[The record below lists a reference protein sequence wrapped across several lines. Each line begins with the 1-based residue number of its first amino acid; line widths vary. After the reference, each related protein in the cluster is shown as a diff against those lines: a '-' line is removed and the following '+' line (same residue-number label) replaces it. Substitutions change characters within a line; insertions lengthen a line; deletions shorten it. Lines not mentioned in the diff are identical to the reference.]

1 MKKLIALIAVILILS
16 MTLVGCGN
24 FTEPAAQGTTK
35 STTESNAGQKPVTI
49 SYWYTA
55 NEANEADYNP
65 KWQNGNI
72 QLFMEANS
80 NIKVE
85 KTVVSNSDQYQTKL
99 NASIAAGEVPDIFGG
114 WFAGRLEPFVR
125 SGSIIALDDVINND
139 EKLKNTYIPYKLAQ
153 FDGKTYAIGNTLTTE
168 VYFYNKELFAQNN
181 AVVPKSYEEVINL
194 IKLFKS
200 KGIIPMAMGNQD
212 PWVGSLPYMFV
223 FDRIA
228 GPFKYEET
236 CFEKTGKFTDPEYIR
251 AAEIIVEIAEA
262 GAYPNNFNTL
272 NYDEAKALFTS
283 GKAAM
288 YPMGTWELANLAK
301 EMGDNLGFFNFPDI
315 EGGKG
320 KADEDWICSQ
330 DGAFSISAKAPTEE
344 QEAAI
349 KFLKFIFSTE
359 RLSDLAMSGALV
371 PAKGLVLDETKLPK
385 VTINLYNQLENVKY
399 GIIPWDN
406 LLGPNV
412 GKEFNLSTQSI
423 YAGKSPAEVF
433 SNLQKIADMEW
444 SSN

>member
-1 MKKLIALIAVILILS
+1 MKKLVTLMIFLLILS
-16 MTLVGCGN
+16 MTLAGCGDSSK
-24 FTEPAAQGTTK
+24 PAAQGTTK
-35 STTESNAGQKPVTI
+35 SADTTVGSKPVTI

-55 NEANEADYNP
+55 NEADEADYFP
-65 KWQNGNI
+65 KWQDGNRE
-72 QLFMEANS
+72 LFQIANPH
-80 NIKVE
+80 ITVE

-99 NASIAAGEVPDIFGG
+99 NASIAAGDIPDIFVG

-125 SGSIIALDDVINND
+125 SGSVMALDDIINED
-139 EKLKNTYIPYKLAQ
+139 EELKNTYIPYKLAQ
-153 FDGKTYAIGNTLTTE
+153 FDGKTYAIGYTLTTE
-168 VYFYNKELFAQNN
+168 VYFYNKGLFAEHN
-181 AVVPKSYEEVINL
+181 AEVPKSYEELMNL
-194 IKLFKS
+194 IELFKS

-228 GPFKYEET
+228 GPLKYEET
-236 CFEKTGKFTDPEYIR
+236 CFDRTGKFTDPEYIR
-251 AAEIIVEIAEA
+251 AAEIVVEIAEA

-272 NYDEAKALFTS
+272 NYDEARALFTS

-288 YPMGTWELANLAK
+288 YPMGTWELANLANV
-301 EMGDNLGFFNFPDI
+301 MGDNVSFFNFPDI

-320 KADEDWICSQ
+320 KAEEDWVCSQ
-330 DGAFSISAKAPTEE
+330 DGATSISAKSSPEKT
-344 QEAAI
+344 EAAI
-349 KFLKFIFSTE
+349 KFLKYIFSRE

-371 PAKGLVLDETKLPK
+371 PAKGLILDETKLPK
-385 VTINLYNQLENVKY
+385 ITVDIYNQLSNVKY

-423 YAGKSPAEVF
+423 YAGKDPAEVF
-433 SNLQKIADMEW
+433 ANLQKIAEMEW

>member
-1 MKKLIALIAVILILS
+1 MKKFIALIAVILILS
-16 MTLVGCGN
+16 MTLAGCGN
-24 FTEPAAQGTTK
+24 STKPAAQGTTK
-35 STTESNAGQKPVTI
+35 STDAPDAEDKPVTI

-55 NEANEADYNP
+55 NEADEADYFP
-65 KWQNGNI
+65 KWQDGNREYF
-72 QLFMEANS
+72 QDANP
-80 NIKVE
+80 NITIE

-99 NASIAAGEVPDIFGG
+99 NASIAAGDIPDIFVG
-114 WFAGRLEPFVR
+114 WFAGRLEPFVK
-125 SGSIIALDDVINND
+125 SGSVMALDDIINDD
-139 EKLKNTYIPYKLAQ
+139 EELKNTYIPYKLAQ
-153 FDGKTYAIGNTLTTE
+153 FDGKTYAIGYTLTTE
-168 VYFYNKELFAQNN
+168 VYFYNRELFAKYN
-181 AVVPKSYEEVINL
+181 AKVPETYEELMNL
-194 IKLFKS
+194 IELFKEN
-200 KGIIPMAMGNQD
+200 GIIPIAMGNQD

-223 FDRIA
+223 FDRVA

-236 CFEKTGKFTDPEYIR
+236 CFNRTGKFTDPEYIR

-301 EMGDNLGFFNFPDI
+301 VMGDNLGFFNFPDI

-320 KADEDWICSQ
+320 KADEDWVCSQ
-330 DGAFSISAKAPTEE
+330 DGATSISAKSSPEKTK
-344 QEAAI
+344 AAI
-349 KFLKFIFSTE
+349 KFLKFIFSKE

-371 PAKGLVLDETKLPK
+371 PAKGLILDETKLPK
-385 VTINLYNQLENVKY
+385 VTVDIYNQLANVKY
-399 GIIPWDN
+399 AIIPWDN

-423 YAGKSPAEVF
+423 YAGKDPAEVF
-433 SNLQKIADMEW
+433 ANLQKIADMEW
-444 SSN
+444 GGN

>member
-1 MKKLIALIAVILILS
+1 MKKFIALIAVTLILS
-16 MTLVGCGN
+16 MTLVGCGI
-24 FTEPAAQGTTK
+24 TPEPASNDTTN
-35 STTESNAGQKPVTI
+35 STATSSPAQKPVTI

-55 NEANEADYNP
+55 NEANEADYSP
-65 KWQNGNI
+65 KWRNGNI

-99 NASIAAGEVPDIFGG
+99 NASIAAGDVPDIFGG

-139 EKLKNTYIPYKLAQ
+139 EKLKNTYVPYKLAQ

-168 VYFYNKELFAQNN
+168 VYFYNKELFAKNN
-181 AVVPKSYEEVINL
+181 AEVPKSYEEVMNL

-223 FDRIA
+223 FDRVA

-288 YPMGTWELANLAK
+288 YPMGTWELANLAQ

-320 KADEDWICSQ
+320 KAEEDWICSQ
-330 DGAFSISAKAPTEE
+330 DGAFTISAKAPAEE

-371 PAKGLVLDETKLPK
+371 PAKGLILDETKLPK
-385 VTINLYNQLENVKY
+385 VTIDIYSQLEDVKY

-444 SSN
+444 GQ